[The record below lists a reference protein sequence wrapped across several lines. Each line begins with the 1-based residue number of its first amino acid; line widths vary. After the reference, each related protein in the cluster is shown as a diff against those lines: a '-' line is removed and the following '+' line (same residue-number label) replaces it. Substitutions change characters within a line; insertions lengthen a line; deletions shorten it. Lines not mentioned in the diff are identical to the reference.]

1 MFKRV
6 FLSLFCIISFASS
19 APLPAKA
26 IYQRVTL
33 KFWDGH
39 NGYLDKEIS
48 PGVYVLEVTQ
58 IGGYVHD
65 MEVLKKHWLRRADE
79 LCPNGYSGNFEV
91 ILPCQAKLG
100 KLRNNLNFAQKYP
113 MVSGIIRANH

>member
-1 MFKRV
+1 MNRSIILGFSC
-6 FLSLFCIISFASS
+6 FIFFALSTPLTAS
-19 APLPAKA
+19 AT
-26 IYQRVTL
+26 YQRVTL
-33 KFWDGH
+33 KFWDGY

-48 PGVYVLEVTQ
+48 PGVYILEVIQ

-65 MEVLKKHWLRRADE
+65 MEVLKKHWLCRADE

-100 KLRNNLNFAQKYP
+100 KLRNNLRYAQQYP
-113 MVSGIIRANH
+113 MVSGIIRAKH